1 MSDVLGTSADND
13 LIDEV
18 AASMQERVLDVW
30 RAQRCWPFPKWVDGK
45 IVKLRIVEPPFNIQE
60 CEEAPF

>member
-1 MSDVLGTSADND
+1 MSDVLGTSNHGE

-18 AASMQERVLDVW
+18 AASMQEQVLDIW
-30 RAQRCWPFPKWVDGK
+30 RVQQCWPFPKWVGGK
-45 IVKLRIVEPPFNIQE
+45 IVKLREVKPPFDLEE